1 MLSLSRHPAQEG
13 EHMIA
18 CKNCQDTH
26 TVKNG
31 FVREKQRYKCKVCGY
46 NFVLG
51 DERHSHATEVKKAL
65 CIILY
70 SLGKASFG
78 FMAKLLGVSRTTT
91 YYWIRQAAA
100 GTDEP
105 TMASDIQEIEFDE
118 MWHFIQSKKEKS
130 GLSKPWIVAQGEL
143 LPGYSVVVML
153 QHSSGSM
160 IKSNI

>member
-1 MLSLSRHPAQEG
+1 M
-13 EHMIA
+13 MT
-18 CKNCQDTH
+18 CKNCHDSQ

-31 FVREKQRYKCKVCGY
+31 FVRDKQRYQCKMCGY

-105 TMASDIQEIEFDE
+105 TIAPDIREIEFDE

-143 LPGYSVVVML
+143 LPGYWVVVML
-153 QHSSGSM
+153 QHSNDSM
-160 IKSNI
+160 INSNI

>member
-1 MLSLSRHPAQEG
+1 
-13 EHMIA
+13 MIT
-18 CKNCQDTH
+18 CKNCHDSQ

-31 FVREKQRYKCKVCGY
+31 FVRDKQRYQCKMCGY

-78 FMAKLLGVSRTTT
+78 FMAKLLAVSRTTT

-105 TMASDIQEIEFDE
+105 TITPDRREIACDE
-118 MWHFIQSKKEKS
+118 MWHFIQAKKEKS

-143 LPGYSVVVML
+143 LPGYWVVVMR
-153 QHSSGSM
+153 QHSNDSM
-160 IKSNI
+160 INSNI

>member
-1 MLSLSRHPAQEG
+1 
-13 EHMIA
+13 MIA
-18 CKNCQDTH
+18 CKNCHATQ

-31 FVREKQRYKCKVCGY
+31 FVRDQQRYQCKGCGY

-51 DERHSHATEVKKAL
+51 DQRYSHATEVKKAL

-105 TMASDIQEIEFDE
+105 AIASHIREIEFDE

-153 QHSSGSM
+153 QRSNGSM
-160 IKSNI
+160 INSNI

>member
-1 MLSLSRHPAQEG
+1 MV
-13 EHMIA
+13 A
-18 CKNCQDTH
+18 CKNCHDTQ

-31 FVREKQRYKCKVCGY
+31 FVRDKQRYKCKLCGY

-51 DERHSHATEVKKAL
+51 DERYSHATEVKKAL

-70 SLGKASFG
+70 SLEKASFG
-78 FMAKLLGVSRTTT
+78 FLAKLLGVSRTTT

-100 GTDEP
+100 NTAEP
-105 TMASDIQEIEFDE
+105 TIAPDIQEIEFDE

-143 LPGYSVVVML
+143 LPGYSVIVML
-153 QHSSGSM
+153 QHFSGST
-160 IKSNI
+160 INSNI

>member
-1 MLSLSRHPAQEG
+1 MLSLSRHPDQKG

-18 CKNCQDTH
+18 CKHCQETR

-31 FVREKQRYKCKVCGY
+31 FVRGKQRYRCQACGY
-46 NFVLG
+46 NFVVG
-51 DERHSHATEVKKAL
+51 DERHTHTTEVKKAL

-100 GTDEP
+100 ATDEP
-105 TMASDIQEIEFDE
+105 AIATNIQEIEFDE
-118 MWHFIQSKKEKS
+118 MWHFIQAKKEKS
-130 GLSKPWIVAQGEL
+130 GLSK
-143 LPGYSVVVML
+143 
-153 QHSSGSM
+153 
-160 IKSNI
+160 